1 MATYAG
7 SPESGSG
14 SSYVPPDLTQIEA
27 ENPEALKYWARTLE
41 TPEDKLRRAV
51 EKVGPIVQTVKEEL
65 GIGGVG

>member
-1 MATYAG
+1 MAT
-7 SPESGSG
+7 
-14 SSYVPPDLTQIEA
+14 YVPPDLTQIDA
-27 ENPEALKYWARTLE
+27 ENPEALTYWAKTLE

>member
-1 MATYAG
+1 MATNA
-7 SPESGSG
+7 SPNESGSG
-14 SSYVPPDLTQIEA
+14 SSYVPPDLTEIDA
-27 ENPEALKYWARTLE
+27 KDPEALRYWAKTLE

>member
-1 MATYAG
+1 MATTAG
-7 SPESGSG
+7 RTGPDSGSN
-14 SSYVPPDLTQIEA
+14 YVPPDLTQIDA
-27 ENPEALKYWARTLE
+27 KNPEALRYWAKTLE